1 MEIVE
6 REFGKAN
13 LSLETGRL
21 ARQANGSVLVRYGD
35 TMVLVAATAAPGSGA
50 GADFFPLSVFYVEK
64 AYAAG
69 RIPGGFFKREARLSD
84 SETLISRI
92 IDRPLRPSFHENYLA
107 ETLIVATVLSH
118 DLEFPSDVAAMI
130 GASAALSVSDIPL
143 LQPIGGIRVGM
154 IDGEFI
160 TNPNPEEI
168 TNSQM
173 NIFMA
178 GSRDA
183 ILMVEGEANEVSES
197 VMLDALWYG
206 HEQIQPI
213 IDMQEELVQRCG
225 KAKREVEAPA
235 VDEDLKKK
243 VYQAAPKKIQKALQ
257 IKEKQERYASLDEA
271 SAEIVSEVGGE
282 EADESVVAEIKTHV
296 AEIKKKE
303 MREKLIK
310 DQVRIDGRTP
320 TEIRPI
326 TCETRVLPR
335 THGSAVFTRG
345 ETQALGV
352 TTLGTREDEQMIDAL
367 PGLSYKNFMLHYNFP
382 SFSVGETR
390 PPRGPGRR
398 EIGHGTLAERGL
410 APMLPT
416 KEEFPYTIRLVSEVL
431 ESNGSS
437 SMATVCA
444 GSLSMMDAG
453 IPLKRATAGIAMGLI
468 SEGDDMVI
476 LSDILGDE
484 DHLGDMDFKVV
495 GTSEGITAL
504 QMDIKIRGLSREIV
518 EKSLNQARDGRL
530 HILDIMNAS
539 MEEPRN
545 GLSSFAPRFITH
557 KIPRDMIG
565 KVIGP
570 GGKVIKDI
578 VEKTG
583 VKMNI
588 DDDGIVSIASRD
600 HKAVDVALDM
610 VRDLTRT
617 VEIGQTYSGPVKKVM
632 DFGAFVELFPGTEGL
647 VHISNLAPQRVNAV
661 TDICREGD
669 IVTVKAMGM
678 DKRGKL
684 QLSMKDV
691 EEAA

>member
-1 MEIVE
+1 
-6 REFGKAN
+6 
-13 LSLETGRL
+13 
-21 ARQANGSVLVRYGD
+21 
-35 TMVLVAATAAPGSGA
+35 
-50 GADFFPLSVFYVEK
+50 
-64 AYAAG
+64 
-69 RIPGGFFKREARLSD
+69 
-84 SETLISRI
+84 
-92 IDRPLRPSFHENYLA
+92 
-107 ETLIVATVLSH
+107 
-118 DLEFPSDVAAMI
+118 
-130 GASAALSVSDIPL
+130 
-143 LQPIGGIRVGM
+143 
-154 IDGEFI
+154 
-160 TNPNPEEI
+160 
-168 TNSQM
+168 
-173 NIFMA
+173 
-178 GSRDA
+178 
-183 ILMVEGEANEVSES
+183 
-197 VMLDALWYG
+197 
-206 HEQIQPI
+206 
-213 IDMQEELVQRCG
+213 
-225 KAKREVEAPA
+225 
-235 VDEDLKKK
+235 
-243 VYQAAPKKIQKALQ
+243 
-257 IKEKQERYASLDEA
+257 
-271 SAEIVSEVGGE
+271 
-282 EADESVVAEIKTHV
+282 
-296 AEIKKKE
+296 
-303 MREKLIK
+303 
-310 DQVRIDGRTP
+310 
-320 TEIRPI
+320 
-326 TCETRVLPR
+326 
-335 THGSAVFTRG
+335 
-345 ETQALGV
+345 
-352 TTLGTREDEQMIDAL
+352 
-367 PGLSYKNFMLHYNFP
+367 
-382 SFSVGETR
+382 
-390 PPRGPGRR
+390 
-398 EIGHGTLAERGL
+398 
-410 APMLPT
+410 
-416 KEEFPYTIRLVSEVL
+416 
-431 ESNGSS
+431 
-437 SMATVCA
+437 
-444 GSLSMMDAG
+444 MMDAG
-453 IPLKRATAGIAMGLI
+453 IPIKRATAGIAMGLI

-578 VEKTG
+578 IEKTG

-617 VEIGQTYSGPVKKVM
+617 VEIGQTYTGPVKKVM

-647 VHISNLAPQRVNAV
+647 VHISNLAPHRVNTV

>member
-398 EIGHGTLAERGL
+398 EIGHGTLAER
-410 APMLPT
+410 
-416 KEEFPYTIRLVSEVL
+416 
-431 ESNGSS
+431 
-437 SMATVCA
+437 
-444 GSLSMMDAG
+444 SLSMMDAG

-600 HKAVDVALDM
+600 HKAVDVALDI